1 MWWFAALHANV
12 LMAYRRNAAE
22 GATARVLDAGCGT
35 GGLLARLDGLRGA
48 VGIDANAAACA
59 RAAEKSRRPVCAG
72 SVDALPF
79 ADAAFSAIVS
89 ADVLCHRGVDERR
102 ALEQFHRCLGD
113 GGILVLN
120 LPAYRWMMSR
130 HDAAVYNM
138 RRYTKRGVVALLRA
152 AGFRPLFA
160 SYWNMLLFPL
170 MVVTRKLRPGGGSDV
185 RPLPAWAE
193 GIGQAATGI
202 ERMLIRAGIA
212 LPFGGSVLAVAA
224 KIESSSNA

>member
-1 MWWFAALHANV
+1 MWWFAALHTNV
-12 LMAYRRNAAE
+12 LMAYRRNATE
-22 GATARVLDAGCGT
+22 GSSRKVLDAGCGT
-35 GGLLARLDGLRGA
+35 GGLLARLAARDA
-48 VGIDANAAACA
+48 VGIDADPLACA

-79 ADAAFSAIVS
+79 ADATFAAILS
-89 ADVLCHRGVDERR
+89 ADVLCHRGVDERL
-102 ALEQFHRCLGD
+102 ALEQFHRCLGA

-130 HDAAVYNM
+130 HDGAVYNA
-138 RRYTKRGVVALLRA
+138 RRYTKRGVVALLRT

-170 MVVTRKLRPGGGSDV
+170 MVLTRKLLPGNGSDV
-185 RPLPAWAE
+185 RPQPEWVE
-193 GIGQAATGI
+193 TICRGATGI
-202 ERMLIRAGIA
+202 ERMLIGAGIA

-224 KIESSSNA
+224 KIESSSHV